1 MKEFLKGLS
10 HLTPIEL
17 SELLYVPAFV
27 VGIFSSITSEPCG
40 SCFTTPTTSKAFGS
54 MFTIPSTLPFSKYL
68 PHFNFAPKPFS
79 EVVIDPYNFL
89 SHISNL
95 VHF

>member
-1 MKEFLKGLS
+1 
-10 HLTPIEL
+10 
-17 SELLYVPAFV
+17 
-27 VGIFSSITSEPCG
+27 
-40 SCFTTPTTSKAFGS
+40 